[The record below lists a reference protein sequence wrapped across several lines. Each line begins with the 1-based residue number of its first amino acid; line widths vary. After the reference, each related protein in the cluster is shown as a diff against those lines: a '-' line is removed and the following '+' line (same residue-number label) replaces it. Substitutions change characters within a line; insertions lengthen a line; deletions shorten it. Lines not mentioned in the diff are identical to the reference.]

1 MKLKPWTIALLVV
14 IILDAFITI
23 MVGEEANW
31 MIVWLMKKTDMP
43 LTEFMILKVVLSL
56 PVVIWLDRTE
66 YTKMTVF
73 GYVVIYFILVGCQFA
88 YA

>member
-23 MVGEEANW
+23 IVGEEENW
-31 MIVWLMKKTDMP
+31 MIVWVMKKIDMS
-43 LTEFMILKVVLSL
+43 LTEFMILKVLLSL
-56 PVVIWLDRTE
+56 PVVMWLDRTE
-66 YTKMTVF
+66 YTKFTVF
-73 GYVVIYFILVGCQFA
+73 AYVLIYFILVGCQFA